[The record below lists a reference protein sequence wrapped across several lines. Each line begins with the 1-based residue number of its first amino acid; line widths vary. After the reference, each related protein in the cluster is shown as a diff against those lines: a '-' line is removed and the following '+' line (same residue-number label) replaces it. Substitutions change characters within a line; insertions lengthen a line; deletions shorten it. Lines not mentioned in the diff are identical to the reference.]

1 LRYNIVAE
9 KQAKYKK
16 MKSLVIAFV
25 ICLSTTI
32 VHGEDVKPAKAIGV
46 LGFSDKV
53 HGSEYV

>member
-1 LRYNIVAE
+1 LRNNIVAE
-9 KQAKYKK
+9 KQAKKK

-32 VHGEDVKPAKAIGV
+32 VHGEDVKPAKAIGI